1 MQEIQ
6 DVKYFFDKQFR
17 TKDLG
22 KLRFFLGLEIAN
34 SYTCI
39 FVNQRNYTLE
49 LLVDTGFLV
58 GW

>member
-6 DVKYFFDKQFR
+6 DVKYFFDQQFN
-17 TKDLG
+17 LG

-39 FVNQRNYTLE
+39 FVNQRNC
-49 LLVDTGFLV
+49 
-58 GW
+58 